1 MPHPVRQLIF
11 TVLCIPSLALADP
24 PPAPVALEVTAADSP
39 GRVRFALRNLTGAP
53 VEVVADRRLLSF
65 TATPPPVEPGARRRR
80 RVGRLARCAHDQRP
94 TRNEFSP
101 RVTLEPGQ
109 RYSEEADIDD
119 LCGLRA
125 PAFGPQPVEFHY
137 GFAPPRRGSASHAR
151 SIVTDERAETYAEL
165 VALGPPSLV
174 APGAAVVTAAD
185 RPAVL
190 ALSARGSSASSAG
203 ALRSTVTVHNPS
215 VHAVWTLLRPTQ
227 FSFVVTNPAGVEVE
241 CNALTRQP
249 TPLRDL
255 FARLAARGRRAFTL
269 LPAMYCPSATFRV
282 AGVYRA
288 RARFESRADGEAFGW
303 QRVFTGVVE
312 SASIPLRVSR
322 GEIVPLRPRFE

>member
-1 MPHPVRQLIF
+1 MPHPARRVIF

-24 PPAPVALEVTAADSP
+24 PAAPVTLEVTAADTQ
-39 GRVRFALRNLTGAP
+39 GRIRFALRNVTGAP

-80 RVGRLARCAHDQRP
+80 RVGRLPRCAHDQRP
-94 TRNEFSP
+94 SRNESSP

-109 RYSEEADIDD
+109 RYSEEADVDD
-119 LCGLRA
+119 LCGLRS
-125 PAFGPQPVEFHY
+125 PAFGTQPVEFHY

-151 SIVTDERAETYAEL
+151 SIVTDEREETYAEV
-165 VALGPPSLV
+165 VALAPPSLV
-174 APGAAVVTAAD
+174 TADPALAATPD
-185 RPAVL
+185 REAGL
-190 ALSARGSSASSAG
+190 ALSARGSSASSPAG
-203 ALRSTVTVHNPS
+203 LRSTVTVRNPS
-215 VHAVWTLLRPTQ
+215 VHALWTLLRPTQ
-227 FSFVVTNPAGVEVE
+227 FSFVLTTPAGLEVE

-249 TPLRDL
+249 APLRDL
-255 FARLAARGRRAFTL
+255 FVRLPAGGRRSFTL
-269 LPAMYCPSATFRV
+269 LPAMHCPSGTFQS

-288 RARFESRADGEAFGW
+288 RARFESGADGEAFGW

-322 GEIVPLRPRFE
+322 GQIVPLRPRFE